1 MLIATSNFLVPGPT
15 FVVELVIFLVVL
27 WALAKYVLP
36 YANRMIEARQQTIE
50 RNLNE
55 AEEAKARAQELEEQR
70 ARQLAQGRE
79 EARRLR
85 DEATKVGEQLRQDLQ
100 KKGEEDYQRL
110 MERATADI
118 EASARRAA
126 EDLRAQVSD
135 LVIAVVERV
144 LRDGMS
150 VSDQQRLVDQ
160 AISEVEAL
168 STLEGVAAPAAASG
182 AAAPAGG
189 AGG

>member
-70 ARQLAQGRE
+70 AHQLAQGRE

-85 DEATKVGEQLRQDLQ
+85 DEAAKVGEQLRQDLQ

-150 VSDQQRLVDQ
+150 VGDQQRLVDQ

-168 STLEGVAAPAAASG
+168 STLEGVAPAAASG

>member
-27 WALAKYVLP
+27 WTLAKYVLP

-55 AEEAKARAQELEEQR
+55 AEEARARAQELEEQR

-85 DEATKVGEQLRQDLQ
+85 DEAAKVGEQLRQDLQ
-100 KKGEEDYQRL
+100 RKGEEDYQRL
-110 MERATADI
+110 VERATADI
-118 EASARRAA
+118 QASARRAA
-126 EDLRAQVSD
+126 EDLRAQVSE

-144 LRDGMS
+144 LRDGIS

-168 STLEGVAAPAAASG
+168 STLEGVAPAAASG
-182 AAAPAGG
+182 APASAGG